1 MRGVGDDS
9 PAAAAGIRE
18 GDLLVRAGDRD
29 LAIAD
34 DLFAV
39 LGEQGAGTALTITLV
54 RGSDEHTVTVTWPAT
69 PTA

>member
-1 MRGVGDDS
+1 M
-9 PAAAAGIRE
+9 
-18 GDLLVRAGDRD
+18 RAGDRD
-29 LAIAD
+29 LATAD

-39 LGEQGAGTALTITLV
+39 LDDQGTGTALTITLV